1 MSIRSIL
8 VPLDGTVACQPV
20 LELASML
27 ARDLSAHVDAV
38 HVGADAK
45 DAVPLLGEG
54 MSAAIIEEM
63 IQLAEKEAAERAA
76 RAGKMFEE
84 VRARYALDLADTP
97 SADGAGSAQLVRL
110 VGREDEVTAV
120 RGRLCDLIVTA
131 RAFGDGEASNTM
143 TINAA
148 LFETG
153 RPVLIAP
160 PAVPTSIGRK
170 IAVSWNG
177 SAEASRAV
185 SSAMPLLARA
195 EGVVI
200 LAAEAGKASL
210 EPAGELARY
219 FAWHGVSAEIRAL
232 DASGAQVGE
241 ALLGECAAIG
251 ADLLVMGAYTHSR
264 MRQLILGGVT
274 RHVLANATLPVLM
287 AH

>member
-8 VPLDGTVACQPV
+8 VPLDGTQAAAPALVVAC
-20 LELASML
+20 ML
-27 ARDLSAHVDAV
+27 ARDLTAHVDVV
-38 HVGADAK
+38 HVGTDAK

-63 IQLAEKEAAERAA
+63 IQLAEKESAERSES
-76 RAGKMFEE
+76 AGKMFED
-84 VRARYALDLADTP
+84 VRARFALELAETP
-97 SADGAGSAQLVRL
+97 SADGGASAHLIRL
-110 VGREDEVTAV
+110 VGREDEVTAI
-120 RGRLCDLIVTA
+120 RGRLADLIVMT
-131 RAFGDGEASNTM
+131 RPIGDGEASSTM

-160 PAVPTSIGRK
+160 PTLPTTIGRK
-170 IAVSWNG
+170 VAVSWNG

-185 SSAMPLLARA
+185 SAAMPLLARA

-200 LAAEAGKASL
+200 LAAEAGRASAA
-210 EPAGELARY
+210 PAEELACY
-219 FAWHGVSAEIRAL
+219 FAWHGVSAEIRMLEAT
-232 DASGAQVGE
+232 GAQVGE
-241 ALLGECAAIG
+241 ALLGESTAIG